1 MKLSKALIIHF
12 SIHMTDWSSTL
23 DTDTAS
29 HLRKVCRHWNP
40 SASIQNFYSLFSNE
54 TFKSFTAHDRLIF
67 NFGHRSSKVCTEHSE
82 LLQNYIPPPNNL
94 QDSSEISQKKLIK
107 KIS

>member
-23 DTDTAS
+23 DTD
-29 HLRKVCRHWNP
+29 LRKVCRIE
-40 SASIQNFYSLFSNE
+40 IQVRAFRTSTKLQHNLF
-54 TFKSFTAHDRLIF
+54 
-67 NFGHRSSKVCTEHSE
+67 
-82 LLQNYIPPPNNL
+82 PPPNNL